1 MTIIIDGNNTP
12 TAGGIGYG
20 DGTELAFTTA
30 GSAGGVLYSAGS
42 SAPAFTA
49 AGTSGQLLQ
58 SNGASAPSWVAAPTS
73 AMTFITSVTANDSAT
88 VDLENAM
95 STYGVYMVVAN
106 QIITTGAANPTFQCQ
121 LKVGGAYRSD
131 AFYSYQSVVPPITT
145 LGNTTGTSL
154 QFTGSLAANKAVSFV
169 MYVYNP
175 SNTTDIKIVSWHG
188 GWSWSGTG
196 SPGLV
201 TGAGGYT
208 ALTTAITGLR
218 FFTSTNN
225 LVSGTFRLYGIA
237 NS

>member
-1 MTIIIDGNNTP
+1 MTVIIDGNNTP
-12 TAGGIGYG
+12 TAGGVGYG

-30 GSAGGVLYSAGS
+30 GS
-42 SAPAFTA
+42 
-49 AGTSGQLLQ
+49 SGQVLQ

-73 AMTFITSVTANDSAT
+73 AMTFITSVTANNSAT
-88 VDLENAM
+88 VDLEDAM

-106 QIITTGAANPTFQCQ
+106 QIITTGAANPTFQCR

-131 AFYSYQSVVPPITT
+131 SFYSYQSLVPPATT
-145 LGNTTGTSL
+145 RADAAGPSME
-154 QFTGSLAANKAVSFV
+154 FTASLAANQAVSFV
-169 MYVYNP
+169 MYVYSP
-175 SNTTDIKIVSWHG
+175 SNTTDVKVVSWHG
-188 GWSWSGTG
+188 GFSWSGTG

>member
-1 MTIIIDGNNTP
+1 MPVVITGNNTP
-12 TAGGIGYG
+12 TAGGVVYG
-20 DGTELAFTTA
+20 DGTTYAN
-30 GSAGGVLYSAGS
+30 
-42 SAPAFTA
+42 TA
-49 AGTSGQLLQ
+49 AGMSGQLLQ

-73 AMTFITSVTANDSAT
+73 AMTFITSVTANNSAT
-88 VDLENAM
+88 VDLEDAM

-121 LKVGGAYRSD
+121 LKVGGTYRSD
-131 AFYSYQSVVPPITT
+131 SFYSYQSLVPPTT
-145 LGNTTGTSL
+145 TRASSAGPNMEFTSP
-154 QFTGSLAANKAVSFV
+154 LAANQAVSFV
-169 MYVYNP
+169 MYVYSP
-175 SNTTDIKIVSWHG
+175 SDTTNVKIVSWHG

-196 SPGLV
+196 TPGLF

-208 ALTTAITGLR
+208 ALTTAITGIR

>member
-1 MTIIIDGNNTP
+1 MPVTINGSNTP
-12 TAGGIGYG
+12 TAGGITYG
-20 DGTELAFTTA
+20 DGTTYAN
-30 GSAGGVLYSAGS
+30 
-42 SAPAFTA
+42 TA
-49 AGTSGQLLQ
+49 AGSSGQLLQ

-106 QIITTGAANPTFQCQ
+106 QIITTGAANPTFRCQ

-131 AFYSYQSVVPPITT
+131 SFYSYQSLVPPTT
-145 LGNTTGTSL
+145 TRADSAGPNME
-154 QFTGSLAANKAVSFV
+154 FTASLAANQAVSFV
-169 MYVYNP
+169 MYVYSP
-175 SNTTDIKIVSWHG
+175 SNTTNVKVVSWHG
-188 GWSWSGTG
+188 GFSWSGTG
-196 SPGLV
+196 TPGLF

-208 ALTTAITGLR
+208 ALTTAITGIR